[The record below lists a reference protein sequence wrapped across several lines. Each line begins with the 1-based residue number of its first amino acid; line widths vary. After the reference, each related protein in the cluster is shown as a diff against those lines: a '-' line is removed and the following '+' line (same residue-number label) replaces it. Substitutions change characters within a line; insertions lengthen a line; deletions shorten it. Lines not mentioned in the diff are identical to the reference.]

1 MEFGDIDNLVDGW
14 VVGFFFIFMVKDV
27 VFFLFLLLI
36 VSLNWYLVLGLRR
49 FIGNVKRINEL
60 FLGLNDVVGL

>member
-27 VFFLFLLLI
+27 MFFLFLLLI
-36 VSLNWYLVLGLRR
+36 VSLNWYLELGLRR
-49 FIGNVKRINEL
+49 LIGNVKRINEL